1 MIYIESKDNKLY
13 KTIKKLKEKK
23 YRIKE
28 GKFIL
33 EGFRIIE
40 EAVKAKIDIEYI
52 IITEDN
58 LSNLKE
64 SEYLRDRSEDKII
77 LISENLFISLS
88 STENPQGIL
97 AIAKFKNIEEN
108 LNGDFYVVC
117 DKVQDPGN
125 LGTIIRTAHAAGV
138 DGIILTK
145 GTVDIYNEKT
155 IRSTMGSIF
164 YIPIYYDDSKF
175 TIIKKL
181 KDKGVALVTT
191 SLQESKN
198 FFNEN
203 LKGKVMLAVG
213 NEGNGISEEL
223 FNLADKKVKIP
234 MPGGAESLNVAVA
247 SAIILFEK
255 VRQNLM

>member
-64 SEYLRDRSEDKII
+64 AEYLRDRSEDKII

-213 NEGNGISEEL
+213 NEGNGISGEL

>member
-64 SEYLRDRSEDKII
+64 AEYLRDRSEDKII